1 MNKNLLK
8 TIAVISV
15 LLITAALICVTVFA
29 YGNEDDALDSCEH
42 TAQIIGANVSLD
54 ADISLRYYVKLCDCY
69 KDAKMIFTSS
79 GISVKKAAYY
89 DDESLEYVFTLDNI
103 RPQTIGDLID
113 AELVVDG
120 RVIAVKEG
128 YSVLENCKK
137 LLSKYP
143 NDEKMQY
150 LVMALLNYCASVQ
163 NYKDYK
169 VDEPVNAGYEMDL
182 LRPGKSDSVKEIIN
196 NDGEAVVDAANISFE
211 TEVKIFIK
219 VLCEYEPT
227 VTIDGVEV
235 KAGAQG
241 DGEENSGSGL
251 WVFYTDGISPDKF
264 NDTIKFVITSNDPNT
279 ELLYSVNSY
288 AYAKREVESTSMRNL
303 STALYTYGIAMENYL
318 AQ

>member
-1 MNKNLLK
+1 MKIKLLK
-8 TIAVISV
+8 MIAVISV
-15 LLITAALICVTVFA
+15 LCLAAALICINVFA
-29 YGNEDDALDSCEH
+29 DDDSIIVCKH
-42 TAQIIGANVSLD
+42 TAEIIGANVSLD

-69 KDAKMIFTSS
+69 KDAKMVFTSS
-79 GISVKKAAYY
+79 GMSVKKAAYY
-89 DDESLEYVFTLDNI
+89 DVETEEYVFTLDNI

-113 AELVVDG
+113 AELVVGG
-120 RVIAVKEG
+120 RVIASKEG

-137 LLSKYP
+137 LLSRYP

-150 LVMALLNYCASVQ
+150 LIKALLSYCASVQ
-163 NYKDYK
+163 NYKEYK
-169 VDEPVNAGYEMDL
+169 VDDPVNAGYEIDL
-182 LRPGKSDSVKEIIN
+182 LRPGLSDSVKEIIN
-196 NDGEAVVDAANISFE
+196 KDGDAVVDAANISFE

-235 KAGAQG
+235 KAEIQG
-241 DGEENSGSGL
+241 DGEENYNSGL

-264 NDTIKFVITSNDPNT
+264 NDTIRFVITSNDPNT

-288 AYAKREVESTSMRNL
+288 AYSKREAESTSMRNL